1 MAKLFF
7 RYGTMG
13 SGKSLDLLKV
23 AYNYEENGM
32 GVLILTS
39 KIDDRY
45 GMDIVKSRTGI
56 SKEAIGI
63 SKEENIYEIIDYKK
77 NVVGVNINCVLVDE
91 VQFFTKQH
99 IYQLVKIVDNLDIP
113 VICYGLRSDFKLE
126 PFEAS
131 KYLMAVS
138 DELEELKTICSE
150 CGKKKANVN
159 ARFDEEGKIVTKG
172 EKIEIG
178 GNDKYRPLCRKC
190 YNELKK

>member
-32 GVLILTS
+32 EVLILTS

-45 GMDIVKSRTGI
+45 GSDIVKSRTGI
-56 SKEAIGI
+56 GKDAIGI
-63 SKEENIYEIIDYKK
+63 NRNDNIYEIIDYKSSILNEK
-77 NVVGVNINCVLVDE
+77 INCVLVDE
-91 VQFFTKQH
+91 VQFFNKEH
-99 IYQLVKIVDNLDIP
+99 IFQLVKIVDKLDIP

-126 PFEAS
+126 PFGS
-131 KYLMAVS
+131 TKYLMAIA
-138 DELEELKTICSE
+138 DEIEELKTICSE

-159 ARFDEEGKIVTKG
+159 ARFDESGKVIIEGKQV
-172 EKIEIG
+172 EIG

-190 YNELKK
+190 FNILKK

>member
-45 GMDIVKSRTGI
+45 GSDIVKSRTGI

-63 SKEENIYEIIDYKK
+63 GEDDNIYEIIDYKRTIMTDR
-77 NVVGVNINCVLVDE
+77 VDCILVDE
-91 VQFFTKQH
+91 VQFFKKKH
-99 IYQLVKIVDNLDIP
+99 IHQLVKIVDSLNIP
-113 VICYGLRSDFKLE
+113 VICYGLRSDFRLE
-126 PFEAS
+126 PFESS
-131 KYLMAVS
+131 KHLMAIA

-159 ARFDEEGKIVTKG
+159 ARFNEEGKIVTQG

-190 YNELKK
+190 FSVLKK